1 MVVKAGAD
9 MVAKLLGVTLGP
21 KGRNVVLQNKYGP
34 PRIVNDGETV
44 LKEIELED
52 PLENVG
58 VKLVRQAGA
67 KTNDLAGDGSTTSII
82 LAHGLI
88 TEGIKVISAGT
99 NPIQVAR
106 GIEKTTKAL
115 VLELKSM
122 SREVNDPCLLTLE
135 STHENGVN

>member
-1 MVVKAGAD
+1 MA
-9 MVAKLLGVTLGP
+9 LLL
-21 KGRNVVLQNKYGP
+21 KVLRYTDSHYDQLDNASPY
-34 PRIVNDGETV
+34 V
-44 LKEIELED
+44 LSTCELTHFSH
-52 PLENVG
+52 L
-58 VKLVRQAGA
+58 Q
-67 KTNDLAGDGSTTSII
+67 
-82 LAHGLI
+82 
-88 TEGIKVISAGT
+88 VISAGT

>member
-1 MVVKAGAD
+1 LDNAS
-9 MVAKLLGVTLGP
+9 P
-21 KGRNVVLQNKYGP
+21 YVLS
-34 PRIVNDGETV
+34 TC
-44 LKEIELED
+44 ELTHFSH
-52 PLENVG
+52 L
-58 VKLVRQAGA
+58 Q
-67 KTNDLAGDGSTTSII
+67 
-82 LAHGLI
+82 
-88 TEGIKVISAGT
+88 VISAGT